1 VCGEHHQ
8 GPELNKP
15 LSETN
20 MSQPQKVSQSK
31 KPTLVLVGIWR
42 KGDRS
47 FSVKVAP
54 RREA

>member
-1 VCGEHHQ
+1 M
-8 GPELNKP
+8 NNRK
-15 LSETN
+15 
-20 MSQPQKVSQSK
+20 MFSQSK

-47 FSVKVAP
+47 FCGKVEP